1 MSFTHGVA
9 SSYPKCHA
17 GPDGKACSDCRAANT
32 RKQQARRARRAAGQ
46 EDIQQHPAEPAGW
59 PVLAGYRLSARPAPG
74 RDARPAPGR
83 DGQDQDQGR
92 ARPGRDELRNIVY
105 MAFREMLDA
114 LDLNAYCCPK
124 YDSDYAGADIAEFGI
139 LLDDIGEQYPGVAW
153 QFSGDGMSVTIW
165 LDPAED
171 SEPEPEAEPE
181 PELLSLIPRA
191 ITRLNKEA
199 QTRRQQAMPRT
210 ELQEQLGREARM
222 RQNFLRQKEAANRH
236 RDIILGSD

>member
-32 RKQQARRARRAAGQ
+32 RKQQARRARRAAEQ
-46 EDIQQHPAEPAGW
+46 EDIRQAPRDAAGW
-59 PVLAGYRLSARPAPG
+59 PALAGYRLSARPAPG

-83 DGQDQDQGR
+83 DDQDQDQDQDQ
-92 ARPGRDELRNIVY
+92 AEPGRDELRNIVY

-114 LDLNAYCCPK
+114 LDLNAYCRPK

-139 LLDDIGEQYPGVAW
+139 LLDDIGEQYPGLVW
-153 QFSGDGMSVTIW
+153 EVSGDGMSVTLW
-165 LDPAED
+165 LDPSVD
-171 SEPEPEAEPE
+171 PEPEPE

-191 ITRLNKEA
+191 ITRLNREA
-199 QTRRQQAMPRT
+199 QNRSQQVMPRT
-210 ELQEQLGREARM
+210 ELQEQLSKEARM

-236 RDIILGSD
+236 RDLILNRSI